1 MYFYNSIAITLCADG
16 SILCFKHKG
25 ILFKRRETKNQPKWD
40 IPNCKLLP
48 FLEEFVENQK
58 QNVEIFLIIDEII
71 CLSRGIGSKLRCFVI
86 NRTGAM
92 STKKITAQLKA
103 KIQTEL
109 TVFNKTNMAAMGTL
123 CVSKLGL
130 LFFLRKYI
138 PSEACEQNR
147 GLTNDNKRCNFF

>member
-1 MYFYNSIAITLCADG
+1 MTPNFKVVCCLSFCSKTLTSENRIMYFYNSIAITLCADG

-25 ILFKRRETKNQPKWD
+25 ILFKRRETKNQPKRD
-40 IPNCKLLP
+40 VPNCKLLP

-109 TVFNKTNMAAMGTL
+109 TVFNKTNMAAIGTQ
-123 CVSKLGL
+123 CVSK
-130 LFFLRKYI
+130 
-138 PSEACEQNR
+138 
-147 GLTNDNKRCNFF
+147 